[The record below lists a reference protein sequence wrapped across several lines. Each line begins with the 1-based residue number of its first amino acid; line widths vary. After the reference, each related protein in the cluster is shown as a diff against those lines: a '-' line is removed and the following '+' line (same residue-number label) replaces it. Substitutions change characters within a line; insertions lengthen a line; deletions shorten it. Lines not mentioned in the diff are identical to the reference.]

1 MPYMRKTR
9 RFKNDDILERANG
22 FHRFQKKIISASIL
36 DTRDFGMRLLSIR
49 KHRARKIKQK
59 RRG

>member
-1 MPYMRKTR
+1 MKRKLR
-9 RFKNDDILERANG
+9 SDDILERGDG

-36 DTRDFGMRLLSIR
+36 DTRDFGMRLLSSR

>member
-1 MPYMRKTR
+1 MPYIKKTR
-9 RFKNDDILERANG
+9 RFKNDDILERGDRFNS
-22 FHRFQKKIISASIL
+22 FQKKIISASIL
-36 DTRDFGMRLLSIR
+36 DTREFGMRLLSSG